1 MRKFKVTVDGRAYEV
16 VVEEESMKEMVKK
29 EAPSPVVQ
37 VEPRAL
43 TAEQRSVCTRPAAP
57 VSTTPTPQ
65 AAPTPPATP
74 APRSA
79 GATLSTGAN
88 GRKLTAPMPG
98 VILDVKVK
106 SGDRVEVGT
115 VMFLLE
121 AMKMENEIPA
131 PWAGTVREVLV
142 SKGSSVETGQVLAV
156 VD

>member
-1 MRKFKVTVDGRAYEV
+1 MRKFKVTVDGRTYEV
-16 VVEEESMKEMVKK
+16 LVEEESAKEMTKK

-37 VEPRAL
+37 VKPREAI
-43 TAEQRSVCTRPAAP
+43 AEQRPVFARTAAP
-57 VSTTPTPQ
+57 ASTTPTPQ
-65 AAPTPPATP
+65 AAPAQTAVPTPRPA
-74 APRSA
+74 
-79 GATLSTGAN
+79 ATVSTGGN

-106 SGDRVEVGT
+106 SGDKVDVGT

-131 PWAGTVREVLV
+131 PWAGIVREVLV

-156 VD
+156 IE